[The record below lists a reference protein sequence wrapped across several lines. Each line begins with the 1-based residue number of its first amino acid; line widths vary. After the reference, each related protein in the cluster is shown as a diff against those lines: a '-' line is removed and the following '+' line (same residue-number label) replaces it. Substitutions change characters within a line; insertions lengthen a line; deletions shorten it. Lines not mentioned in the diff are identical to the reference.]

1 MVTKAQK
8 FRLGIFISFFSLL
21 LLGLIVM
28 VVGNK
33 LMEKQDSYYIH
44 YTDTSVGGLKI
55 GGAVNY
61 HGIDIGRVDRIDI
74 ARDNIQKVVVTVSI
88 NAGTPIKQDVLA
100 TLSPVGIT
108 GLMKIELIGGTNE
121 SPLLKPGGII
131 TSGKSTL
138 ANLTGKA
145 EIIADKVE
153 MVLNNLIQI
162 TNSDNQKKLS
172 DILANVDTLLAQNKE
187 PINNTLTNL
196 DSITYYLA
204 GVARSTNDITARI
217 NTILATGKIDSIIT
231 NTNKISADLAA
242 ADLSTLIQDLN
253 ATILEAKST
262 IQDVDI
268 TVLNSRQD
276 LWDTIESLK
285 ETIEYL
291 NEFSRM
297 ISEDPTLL
305 LRSRRK

>member
-8 FRLGIFISFFSLL
+8 FRLGIFFSVFSVLL
-21 LLGLIVM
+21 IGLIVM

-33 LMEKQDSYYIH
+33 LMEKQDIYYIH

-61 HGIDIGRVDRIDI
+61 HGIDIGRVDHIDI
-74 ARDNIQKVVVTVSI
+74 ARDNVQKVVVTVSI

-121 SPLLKPGGII
+121 SPLLKPGDVI

-138 ANLTGKA
+138 ANLSGKA
-145 EIIADKVE
+145 DIIADKVE
-153 MVLNNLIQI
+153 LALNNIIQM
-162 TNSDNQKKLS
+162 TNSDNRKKLS
-172 DILANVDTLLAQNKE
+172 DILTNADTLLAQNKVS
-187 PINNTLTNL
+187 ITNSLTNL
-196 DSITYYLA
+196 DSVTYYLA
-204 GVARSTNDITARI
+204 DVARNTRKITSRI
-217 NTILATGKIDSIIT
+217 DTLLASGKIDSILA
-231 NTNKISADLAA
+231 NTQMVTADLAA
-242 ADLSTLIQDLN
+242 ADLSKLLDDLN
-253 ATILEAKST
+253 TTINEAQST

-276 LWDTIESLK
+276 LWDTINSLK

-297 ISEDPTLL
+297 ISEDPSLL